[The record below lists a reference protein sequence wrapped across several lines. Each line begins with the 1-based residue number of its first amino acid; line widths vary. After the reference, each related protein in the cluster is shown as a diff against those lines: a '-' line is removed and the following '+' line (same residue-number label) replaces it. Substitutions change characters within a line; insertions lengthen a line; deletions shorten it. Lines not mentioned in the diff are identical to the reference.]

1 MKMKLCAFLVAGTAL
16 LAMPAHA
23 ASCNVTEFPLTAD
36 AGVQVARQPALV
48 DQTPVTVTGT
58 SAQSAAFGGDTK
70 LIRAWCDTQSA
81 MVVGA
86 NPTATTNNMP
96 MAAGSGEYFQ
106 VLPGQKAA
114 FILRP

>member
-1 MKMKLCAFLVAGTAL
+1 MNRL
-16 LAMPAHA
+16 LAAGLLLVLSSA
-23 ASCNVTEFPLTAD
+23 SAFASSCNITEFPLTAD

-48 DQTPVTVTGT
+48 DQTPITTSAA

-81 MVVGA
+81 MVIGA

-96 MAAGSGEYFQ
+96 MAAGAGEYFQ
-106 VLPGQKAA
+106 VIPGQKAA